1 MQMLFIIPLLKTENP
16 YYIIVNILTDN
27 GENTMQN
34 EKTSVLVLA
43 QCDLTMRETL
53 NTRFGTQ
60 CAFTFAENG
69 EHPTAEQ
76 LRAAAVIF
84 GEPSEAQLAQTE
96 NLRLLQL
103 TWAGADKYTRI
114 ENLPQSVVLAN
125 ASGAFG
131 TIIAEYAIGSLVALY
146 RSFGRYWSNKQAY
159 IWQKYDHA
167 ETISGKTAL
176 VLGMG
181 DIGANVA
188 RRLKVFGAAV
198 LGVKRTAVSAVSADF
213 DEAHTLD
220 ALDALL
226 PRADI
231 VIGCLPNTRETAGL
245 LTAERLHAMKA
256 GAVLV
261 NGGDGRSG
269 VGFAGRPP
277 RRRRTRCVRDRT
289 ASGGLS
295 AVGHGERAAHAA
307 YRRPELRRQRG
318 RAEHDLAYL
327 HGQSGAVFD
336 WKPAEKCRKPV
347 GGILIRVSRRYSNK
361 EKTSR
366 KPCCRLVF
374 WCSAVFEKPDDK
386 VDNLYAEENQGN
398 HADDSRCRHKLD
410 GRFAQAFNHHAGQRN
425 KQADHARRMQRML
438 QDPLADL
445 TGFVGFRCRLGCFLL
460 CGDRPAAAG
469 RIPCIS
475 RRFLHALPVVHIA
488 VKSLAVEAVIVVFH
502 MPCLPF
508 ML

>member
-1 MQMLFIIPLLKTENP
+1 MQMLFIIPLLKTGNL

-43 QCDLTMRETL
+43 QCDWTIRETL
-53 NTRFGTQ
+53 NTRFGTR
-60 CAFTFAENG
+60 CAFTFVENG

-76 LRAAAVIF
+76 LRAAAIIF

-103 TWAGADKYTRI
+103 TWAGADKYTRM

-146 RSFGRYWSNKQAY
+146 RSFGRYWSNKQAH

-198 LGVKRTAVSAVSADF
+198 LGVKRTAVSAVPADF
-213 DEAHTLD
+213 EEAHTLD

-261 NGGDGRSG
+261 NVGRGSLAGTDDLVSALQDGHLGG
-269 VGFAGRPP
+269 
-277 RRRRTRCVRDRT
+277 
-289 ASGGLS
+289 
-295 AVGHGERAAHAA
+295 AA
-307 YRRPELRRQRG
+307 L
-318 RAEHDLAYL
+318 D
-327 HGQSGAVFD
+327 
-336 WKPAEKCRKPV
+336 
-347 GGILIRVSRRYSNK
+347 
-361 EKTSR
+361 
-366 KPCCRLVF
+366 
-374 WCSAVFEKPDDK
+374 VFETEPADCPLWDMEN
-386 VDNLYAEENQGN
+386 VLLTPHIAGPSFGGSADVQNTIWHICMDNLERY
-398 HADDSRCRHKLD
+398 
-410 GRFAQAFNHHAGQRN
+410 
-425 KQADHARRMQRML
+425 
-438 QDPLADL
+438 L
-445 TGFVGFRCRLGCFLL
+445 TGNPLKN
-460 CGDRPAAAG
+460 
-469 RIPCIS
+469 
-475 RRFLHALPVVHIA
+475 VVNR
-488 VKSLAVEAVIVVFH
+488 SEGY
-502 MPCLPF
+502 
-508 ML
+508 